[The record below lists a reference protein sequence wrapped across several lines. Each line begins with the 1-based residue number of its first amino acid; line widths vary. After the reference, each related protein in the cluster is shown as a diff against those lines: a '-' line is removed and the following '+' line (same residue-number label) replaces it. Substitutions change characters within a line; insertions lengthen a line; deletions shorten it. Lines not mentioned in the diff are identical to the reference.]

1 MGKMLYLNV
10 DNVVVQNKEIDVSD
24 LNGEKVMMNI
34 DKGEYFSL
42 NSMGSRIWNLIEEP
56 KRIGDIVNTLL
67 EEYDVS
73 EEECKDNVT
82 KFLDV
87 LTYVDLI
94 NIS

>member
-1 MGKMLYLNV
+1 MGKMIYLNV